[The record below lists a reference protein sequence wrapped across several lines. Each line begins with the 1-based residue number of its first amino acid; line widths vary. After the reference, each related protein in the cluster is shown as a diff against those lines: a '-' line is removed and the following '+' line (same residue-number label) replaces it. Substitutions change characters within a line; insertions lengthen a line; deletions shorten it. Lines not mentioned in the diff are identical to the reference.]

1 MHTIKQ
7 SGERVYLD
15 DFVKDIKSLKLKLQD
30 YSYDN
35 ELSPPIDS
43 EEADNIIHYASISEK
58 GYLNEIYKTDPL
70 VYNYVL
76 SYIGKKPS
84 FYLAEDKLVIMRNEY
99 DLNDVYI
106 DYNITE

>member
-43 EEADNIIHYASISEK
+43 EEAEYYSLRINI
-58 GYLNEIYKTDPL
+58 
-70 VYNYVL
+70 
-76 SYIGKKPS
+76 
-84 FYLAEDKLVIMRNEY
+84 
-99 DLNDVYI
+99 
-106 DYNITE
+106 